1 MSARVSRVGPAR
13 ERPAASVE
21 RRDAKPSLLLAANF
35 LSEGGGRRA
44 VMEDLADRLA
54 AAGYPLIR
62 ASAFRSGWARGAHMA
77 AAVLLKARDYRA
89 AVVDLY
95 SGRAF
100 LWGEAVCRISK
111 FLGKP
116 CLLVLRGG
124 GLPEL
129 ARKNPERVR
138 KVLASASVCAVPS
151 RFLLEEMRAYREDLL
166 LIPNPI
172 DLAAYAFRPRDR
184 PGPRL
189 IWIRAF
195 HEIYNPTLA
204 PRVLALLSK
213 EFSEAT
219 LVMIGPDKGDGSLE
233 SVRRTAADLRV
244 LDRLSLPGGIP
255 KSAVPEWLDKGD
267 IFLNTTNVD
276 NTPVSVLE
284 AMACGLCVI
293 STRVGGIPYLL
304 EDGREALLVPPDD
317 ADAMAN
323 AARRVLVETNLAA
336 SLSRGGRAL
345 AERFDWPAIL
355 PLWEAA
361 LREADDSVRR
371 RRGLSGRSP
380 A

>member
-1 MSARVSRVGPAR
+1 MG
-13 ERPAASVE
+13 
-21 RRDAKPSLLLAANF
+21 KPSLFLAANF
-35 LSEGGGRRA
+35 LSQAGGQRA
-44 VMEDLADRLA
+44 VMEDLAERLA
-54 AAGYPLIR
+54 AAGYPLFR
-62 ASAFRSGWARGAHMA
+62 ASPFRSGLTRGAHMA
-77 AAVLLKARDYRA
+77 AAALFKLRDYDVS
-89 AVVDLY
+89 VVDLY

-100 LWGEAVCRISK
+100 LWGETVCRISK
-111 FLGKP
+111 LLGKAT
-116 CLLVLRGG
+116 LLILRGG

-129 ARKNPERVR
+129 ARRDPERVR

-151 RFLLEEMRAYREDLL
+151 RFLLEEMGRYREDLL

-189 IWIRAF
+189 IWMRAF

-213 EFSEAT
+213 QFPEAT
-219 LVMIGPDKGDGSLE
+219 LAMIGPDKGDGSLE

-244 LDRLSLPGGIP
+244 QDRLSLPGGIT

-276 NTPVSVLE
+276 NTPVSILE
-284 AMACGLCVI
+284 AMASGLCVI

-304 EDGREALLVPPDD
+304 GDGREALLVPPED

-323 AARRVLVETNLAA
+323 AARRVMVETNLAGR
-336 SLSRGGRAL
+336 LSRGGRAL

-355 PLWEAA
+355 PLWESA
-361 LREADDSVRR
+361 LREADDRVLRR
-371 RRGLSGRSP
+371 RRVSGRSP